1 MLINSVRPHLPGQV
15 AANLN
20 GYECETPPEALR
32 YGDFL
37 TEVSTNA
44 KGTQTVRVHTIESR
58 PHVQGSSA
66 PLRLR
71 HSAGD
76 LTDGAGLLLVRRLWD
91 RLGLGQRIDAEAAW
105 LRGDYR
111 PSLLVELWVVLL
123 LYGGGR
129 MEDLRLLQ
137 GRSLHRLFGWKSV
150 PDPTTFGRFLRRGGL
165 RLAEQLDVLLW
176 QGVRARWARTAVP
189 GSVMLVLDSTVVQ
202 RYGLKQAGAEK
213 GYNPTKKG
221 RPSHHPL
228 VAFLAQTGDCLG
240 VVWRSGNAH
249 TAEGAIAW
257 IERLVERLRSAG
269 VEEIT
274 LRLDKG
280 FFSKAMVTALEALG
294 VSYVLKVPDQKW
306 VRSRLTA
313 YRHSSKDTTLWS
325 ATAELYGARLLS
337 VQPRREI
344 KGAEGELELK
354 SYEVLKT
361 AHVLTNVEGIH
372 ALSAWRLYNQG
383 ALVEQRIEELG
394 QLSVGA
400 TAVDDL
406 GGNPLLWALGALA
419 YQMLHTIRTTALSG
433 GWRAAQPK
441 RLRAWLFRLPAKL
454 TTHARKQYVQLQ
466 RAEPLRRDLL
476 RALRRIGTG
485 PPLPA

>member
-1 MLINSVRPHLPGQV
+1 MLW
-15 AANLN
+15 AFF
-20 GYECETPPEALR
+20 PERTLKH
-32 YGDFL
+32 G
-37 TEVSTNA
+37 
-44 KGTQTVRVHTIESR
+44 GTQTVRVHTIESR
-58 PHVQGSSA
+58 PHVQGVAA

-91 RLGLGQRIDAEAAW
+91 RLGLGQRIDAEAAS
-105 LRGDYR
+105 LRGGYR

-123 LYGGGR
+123 LYGGGC
-129 MEDLRLLQ
+129 MEDLRLLE
-137 GRSLHRLFGWKSV
+137 GRGLRRLFGWRSI
-150 PDPTTFGRFLRRGGL
+150 PDPTTFGRFLRRGGV
-165 RLAEQLDVLLW
+165 RLAERLDALLW
-176 QGVRARWARTAVP
+176 QVVQARWAATAVP
-189 GSVMLVLDSTVVQ
+189 RSVMLVLDSTVVQ
-202 RYGLKQAGAEK
+202 RYGRKQAGAEK

-221 RPSHHPL
+221 RPSHHPR
-228 VAFLAQTGDCLG
+228 VAFLAETGDCLG
-240 VVWRSGNAH
+240 VRWRPGNAH

-257 IERLVERLRSAG
+257 IEALVGQLRSAG

-280 FFSKAMVTALEALG
+280 FFSKAMVSALEALG
-294 VSYVLKVPDQKW
+294 VRYVLKVPDQKW
-306 VRSRLTA
+306 VRTRLSA
-313 YRHSSKDTTLWS
+313 YRHSAKDEALWS
-325 ATAELYGARLLS
+325 ASGELYGARLLS
-337 VQPRREI
+337 VEQRREI
-344 KGAEGELELK
+344 RAKEGELELL

-394 QLSVGA
+394 QLSVGE

-406 GGNPLLWALGALA
+406 GGNHLLWAMGALA

-433 GWRAAQPK
+433 RWSVAQPK
-441 RLRAWLFRLPAKL
+441 RLRVWLFGLPAKL
-454 TTHARKQYVQLQ
+454 THHGRKQYVQLQ
-466 RAEPLRRDLL
+466 RVEPLRRDLL
-476 RALRRIGTG
+476 AALRRIGTG